1 MYFFVWGF
9 QIVMLT
15 VVVLKTTLSAMRN
28 LKGEKLIT
36 SNKYVDKRMLPLF
49 QVQYFDRERIHLNK

>member
-9 QIVMLT
+9 QIVMLA

-49 QVQYFDRERIHLNK
+49 QVQYFDRERIHLNI

>member
-49 QVQYFDRERIHLNK
+49 QVQYFDQERIHLNI

>member
-9 QIVMLT
+9 QIVMLA

-49 QVQYFDRERIHLNK
+49 QVQYFDRERMHLNI

>member
-15 VVVLKTTLSAMRN
+15 VVVLKTALSALRN

-49 QVQYFDRERIHLNK
+49 QVQYFDRERIHLNI

>member
-49 QVQYFDRERIHLNK
+49 QGQYFDRERIHLNI

>member
-49 QVQYFDRERIHLNK
+49 

>member
-49 QVQYFDRERIHLNK
+49 QVQYFDRERIHLNI

>member
-49 QVQYFDRERIHLNK
+49 QVQYFVRERIHLNI